1 MQLMLENSPEKQ
13 NAYAE
18 HCTIF
23 PDNRPYA
30 DLLRRD
36 DHHPLCAYHHGQAPH
51 STHHRY
57 GIGRSAHRQI
67 RAQHPGARLFL

>member
-36 DHHPLCAYHHGQAPH
+36 DHHPLCAYHHG
-51 STHHRY
+51 
-57 GIGRSAHRQI
+57 
-67 RAQHPGARLFL
+67 